1 MDRID
6 LEAAT
11 KQQNS
16 IERLLRGERD
26 DDIDTELSLPL
37 DKTPTTKK
45 RQLVRPYL
53 IAQAIV
59 KEVFQALPEV
69 FEQQLGTADNRL
81 ELLEGAAKEEDTVFG
96 AKEDISTNSELLG
109 DNICRT
115 RNEYS
120 AVDPASTHPL
130 ANPIRNRGSMT
141 VPTHVKHHTQE
152 DFPRD
157 FLRQSTQANARYD
170 GTTEVMTMDEIEE
183 QNGQRRKDREK
194 WRGSESWAY
203 LEDPWKFVRRGNEPL
218 FTADEQR
225 KGLQLELMDAL
236 FSRPSDPDLDLYLDR
251 GLPAIICWVGL
262 IGLRLSKFATHHEEA
277 VTLTRVLIECVWT
290 CNLSPSAKVGD
301 VLESCYRRRIFKNP
315 YRNGAL
321 DDISSINLR
330 TYIGSVRI
338 SIYLLNILYN
348 HTAPR
353 FNGTEDLNEAL
364 SMQVSQAEE
373 NMRIKKPEAEPDVGK
388 GPFYNVSDFSLEH
401 LQNLG
406 ELQIQWTPYWDEH
419 LELETKGRAITLKLY
434 WFSPCL
440 ARYFRVVGLY
450 DGFERDHSM
459 DRVEEIYRT
468 LDLVL
473 NPNGDSVKSKKQYG
487 KLKAPEWLSLL
498 AYENAMTPNG
508 EDAVRA
514 SLSRFQED
522 RGLDRPKYCCEI
534 EDHLEPFTV
543 GPIVE
548 RITHLEFPFYY
559 QRLKELRSY
568 MDSRQPRG
576 LRALWRDRRNTNAY
590 YTFWLVIIFSGIGV
604 LLGFCTLAVA
614 IIQAWAQLQTLHE

>member
-1 MDRID
+1 MDQID

-16 IERLLRGERD
+16 IERPLPGEQC
-26 DDIDTELSLPL
+26 DDIHTELSLPS
-37 DKTPTTKK
+37 DKIPPTKK
-45 RQLVRPYL
+45 RQLVRPYS

-69 FEQQLGTADNRL
+69 FEQQLGNADNRL

-96 AKEDISTNSELLG
+96 AKEDIPTDSEHLG
-109 DNICRT
+109 DNVCRS

-130 ANPIRNRGSMT
+130 ANPIGNRGSMT
-141 VPTHVKHHTQE
+141 VPTDVKHHTQE

-157 FLRQSTQANARYD
+157 FLGQSTQANARYD
-170 GTTEVMTMDEIEE
+170 GRTEVMTMDEIEE

-203 LEDPWKFVRRGNEPL
+203 LEDPWKFVQRGNEPL

-236 FSRPSDPDLDLYLDR
+236 LSRPSDPDLDLYLDR

-301 VLESCYRRRIFKNP
+301 VLESCYRRRILENP

-321 DDISSINLR
+321 DGVNSINLR

-338 SIYLLNILYN
+338 AIYSLNILYN

-364 SMQVSQAEE
+364 LLQVSQTEE
-373 NMRIKKPEAEPDVGK
+373 NMRIKKPEAEPDVGR

-401 LQNLG
+401 LQNIG

-419 LELETKGRAITLKLY
+419 LELETKGRAVTLKLY

-440 ARYFRVVGLY
+440 ARYFEVVGLY
-450 DGFERDHSM
+450 GGFEQDHSE

-487 KLKAPEWLSLL
+487 KLEAPEWLSLL
-498 AYENAMTPNG
+498 AYEGAIIPSG
-508 EDAVRA
+508 DDAVRA
-514 SLSRFQED
+514 PLSRFQED
-522 RGLDRPKYCCEI
+522 GGLDRPKYCCEI

-548 RITHLEFPFYY
+548 RITQLEFPFYY

-590 YTFWLVIIFSGIGV
+590 YTFWLVIIFSGLGV
-604 LLGFCTLAVA
+604 LLGFGTLAVA
-614 IIQAWAQLQTLHE
+614 IIQAWAQLQTLH